1 MDIGNGGEKVVENR
15 DTERE
20 VWEDKRIKIEG
31 GYRSE

>member
-20 VWEDKRIKIEG
+20 VWEDKRIKMRRGI
-31 GYRSE
+31 